1 VVLQGAGLPS
11 LFGSADSVDL
21 LLVVPSKQLFLALD

>member
-1 VVLQGAGLPS
+1 VELQVAGVPS
-11 LFGSADSVDL
+11 LFGSADSFDL